1 MKKILFSKS
10 QVFVFYLS
18 LLVCFG
24 ACKGSDDELKTSKEN
39 LFNNTINI
47 STYSDNDIE
56 ILSDRYATLFEGIY
70 NAILEEKKRISNLGS
85 NISSEDYLIQYATNY
100 INSLTS
106 EEQAFISHMF
116 SEPSEFSRK
125 ERYVF
130 MGFIQS
136 IEPLIFEKDEDKLAD
151 EIDAFYNRTIYKS
164 FDLSSRQEMKL
175 RLESLKKVRYV
186 IINGINEF
194 VRDNNHISRISPG
207 DRMIWSQSVSML
219 TKDQVHLL
227 IDVTF
232 VGVGFMATGYT
243 NTMISIATTIHAIWL
258 CFS

>member
-1 MKKILFSKS
+1 
-10 QVFVFYLS
+10 
-18 LLVCFG
+18 
-24 ACKGSDDELKTSKEN
+24 
-39 LFNNTINI
+39 
-47 STYSDNDIE
+47 
-56 ILSDRYATLFEGIY
+56 
-70 NAILEEKKRISNLGS
+70 
-85 NISSEDYLIQYATNY
+85 
-100 INSLTS
+100 
-106 EEQAFISHMF
+106 
-116 SEPSEFSRK
+116 
-125 ERYVF
+125 
-130 MGFIQS
+130 
-136 IEPLIFEKDEDKLAD
+136 
-151 EIDAFYNRTIYKS
+151 
-164 FDLSSRQEMKL
+164 MKL